1 MLVTQSITL
10 TYSVFIKDGL
20 GEEEIR
26 RVNEETR
33 KALKRGE
40 ISTIARLACSLRARA
55 TPEAHCQTS
64 CFISISADSVRDAEF
79 EEVTD
84 VAIR

>member
-33 KALKRGE
+33 KTLKFGQSKAIE
-40 ISTIARLACSLRARA
+40 VLGYSLQARA
-55 TPEAHCQTS
+55 LPEAHCQTS
-64 CFISISADSVRDAEF
+64 CFIGISTDSVRDAEF
-79 EEVTD
+79 EEVIN
-84 VAIR
+84 V